1 MSPGGPSRPEGR
13 IIVEFVRNGQWLKC
27 SAVDEVSGIEASAAG
42 PASDPS
48 GVQRLAVAKLKR
60 LLAAAG

>member
-1 MSPGGPSRPEGR
+1 MSPGSPPRPEGR
-13 IIVEFVRNGQWLKC
+13 ILVEFTRNGQWLKC
-27 SAVDEVSGIEASAAG
+27 SAVDEATGREASAAG
-42 PASDPS
+42 PATDPS